1 MAELSSAEM
10 NNLPDSAFAYI
21 EPGGKKDSGGKT
33 TPRSLRHFPIH
44 DPAHVRNALARAPQS
59 PHGDKAMP
67 AIKAAAAKFGI
78 GVGGDGDADRA
89 WAQADPE
96 RRYVPGPVECRAV
109 TEGNRIGGYA
119 SVFNKLSRNLGGFV
133 ERVEPTAFNAARQ
146 LLWPSVVCR
155 YNHNS
160 DMLLGTTAGRTLD
173 LRVDPDMGL
182 WYDVLPPQA
191 RGDILE
197 LVQRGDIQHSS
208 FAFRVPPG
216 GDDWSVTEQ
225 NYPMRSLREVQ
236 LVDVA
241 PVLEPAYPDATAGLR
256 SLAAR
261 FEVELDEVRAMA
273 ADDELRRF
281 FIRTDRSS
289 GPGPKPKPAR
299 RPVTGAAAMMRLM
312 EKRFPDYSNTGS

>member
-1 MAELSSAEM
+1 MAELSAAEQ
-10 NNLPDSAFAYI
+10 NNLPDSAFAFI
-21 EPGGKKDSGGKT
+21 EPGGKKDSQGKT
-33 TPRSLRHFPIH
+33 TPRNLRHFPIH
-44 DPAHVRNALARAPQS
+44 DPAHVRNALSRAPQS
-59 PHGDKAMP
+59 PFGDKAMP
-67 AIKAAAAKFGI
+67 AIKAAADKFGI
-78 GVGGDGDADRA
+78 GVGGDGDADRS
-89 WAQADPE
+89 WTVGDPE
-96 RRYVPGPVECRAV
+96 RRFVPGPVECRV
-109 TEGNRIGGYA
+109 QSEGERIGGYA

-133 ERVEPTAFNAARQ
+133 ERVEPTAFNGARQ

-155 YNHNS
+155 YNHSS

-182 WYDVLPPQA
+182 WYDVLPPQSRA
-191 RGDILE
+191 DILE
-197 LVQRGDIQHSS
+197 LVKRGDIQHSS

-216 GDDWSVTEQ
+216 GDEWSVTDQ
-225 NYPMRSLREVQ
+225 NYPMRSLREVS

-261 FEVELDEVRAMA
+261 FEADLDEVRSLA

-289 GPGPKPKPAR
+289 VPASARKPVRKPI
-299 RPVTGAAAMMRLM
+299 TGAAAMMRLM
-312 EKRFPDYSNTGS
+312 EKRFPDLAGKP